1 MLSGIG
7 KIERPMRGI
16 SLLATSCGG
25 AHNVSAALEATL
37 PIANY
42 GHTSRTVGLTF
53 WLGYQLVT

>member
-1 MLSGIG
+1 
-7 KIERPMRGI
+7 MRGL

-25 AHNVSAALEATL
+25 ARNVSAPLEATL

-42 GHTSRTVGLTF
+42 GHTSHTVGLTS

>member
-1 MLSGIG
+1 MLRGSG
-7 KIERPMRGI
+7 KIYRPIRGI
-16 SLLATSCGG
+16 SLLATSCGR
-25 AHNVSAALEATL
+25 ARNASAALEATL

>member
-1 MLSGIG
+1 MLSGSG
-7 KIERPMRGI
+7 KVQRPMLGT

-25 AHNVSAALEATL
+25 ARNVSAALEATL
-37 PIANY
+37 PMANY